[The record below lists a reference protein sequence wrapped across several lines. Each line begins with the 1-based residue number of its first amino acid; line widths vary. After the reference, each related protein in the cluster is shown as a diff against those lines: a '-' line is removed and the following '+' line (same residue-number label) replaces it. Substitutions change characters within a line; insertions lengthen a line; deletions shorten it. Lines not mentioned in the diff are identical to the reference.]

1 MIQISNQNSFP
12 CTCNLFIKKLSNE
25 TQISNNPPPP
35 KKILCKRTA
44 FFKFEE
50 NIDDLEINFTNQED
64 GCLNDANF
72 ILLYE
77 KRSKNVEGNLNDLS
91 MLKGSCFLLIT
102 NFSHVYLLNRHFVYT
117 YVLL

>member
-77 KRSKNVEGNLNDLS
+77 KRSKNVKGNLNDLS

>member
-12 CTCNLFIKKLSNE
+12 CTCNLLIKKLSNK

-35 KKILCKRTA
+35 KKILRKRTE

-50 NIDDLEINFTNQED
+50 NIETNFANQKD
-64 GCLNDANF
+64 GRLNDANF

-77 KRSKNVEGNLNDLS
+77 KRSKNVKGNLNDLS